1 MVNSHGGD
9 LNWAKTQYAGEI
21 LDFSVNCN
29 PLGTP
34 PEAVEAARSALS
46 DTGCYPDPACTEL
59 RAAIARMDGTD
70 PDRVF
75 CGSGAA
81 EVIFRLALSLHPR
94 TALLTVNER
103 QFLPTL
109 IVIFSG
115 QKVNRNR
122 TFVPGFFLR
131 FTKPLWIIPI
141 LFIFPR
147 TNRTFLFL

>member
-34 PEAVEAARSALS
+34 PEAVEAARSALA

-81 EVIFRLALSLHPR
+81 EVIFRLALALHPR
-94 TALLTVNER
+94 TALLTAPARSAHE
-103 QFLPTL
+103 PA
-109 IVIFSG
+109 
-115 QKVNRNR
+115 
-122 TFVPGFFLR
+122 
-131 FTKPLWIIPI
+131 
-141 LFIFPR
+141 
-147 TNRTFLFL
+147 